1 MIGSMNLSMRPTVKK
16 LLITGAV
23 AAAICTSYFSTKI
36 YAAAYTNADAFFKSG
51 FSSVLA
57 IKVWSDSAVSSLGY
71 SSWVSTA
78 RVDYAQLANSDI
90 GFANATSESDADLRF
105 YAGDYYWATYA
116 GACNPYLADHSSV
129 DLNQDPTVV
138 WAKAHILIND
148 GYMDNSSLYTD
159 YQRQKVVGHE
169 LGHALSLKHQ
179 PWYAGSIM
187 EQGIVEENLGT
198 DYRHPTQLD
207 SDNLA
212 WKY

>member
-1 MIGSMNLSMRPTVKK
+1 MIGSTSLSKRPQVKR
-16 LLITGAV
+16 LLVAGAV
-23 AAAICTSYFSTKI
+23 AAAIFSSYFSTK
-36 YAAAYTNADAFFKSG
+36 AFAAYTNADAFFKSG
-51 FSSVLA
+51 FSSVLS
-57 IKVWSDSAVSSLGY
+57 IKYWEDSSISSLGY
-71 SSWVSTA
+71 SSWASTA
-78 RVDYAQLANSDI
+78 RVDYAQLPDSDI
-90 GFANATSESDADLRF
+90 GFESAGSESNADLRF

-116 GACNPYLADHSSV
+116 GACNPYLANGSAV
-129 DLNQDPTVV
+129 DLDQDPTVV

-148 GYMDNSSLYTD
+148 GYMDNNSNYTN

-187 EQGIVEENLGT
+187 EQGVVEENTGT
-198 DYRHPTQLD
+198 DYRHPTKLD